1 MNKQNTI
8 LIPAEAV
15 EASHIQ
21 PGEHIAIHVAE
32 NTLVVVPEKLTALQ
46 AVNAIALLGDVGSD
60 LVAIVKDACGTCAE
74 RREQGLCPFVDT
86 SSISFAPPQAAGLT
100 HCAVPPF
107 PTRQAARGP
116 RETRQT
122 CAAHKIFH
130 RMFPSGVSRRELPFP
145 TENGL

>member
-1 MNKQNTI
+1 MYGFACSETPQLLPLPVVLAHRLTLTLTNARKLGTI
-8 LIPAEAV
+8 QGLGPDGKAQVSV
-15 EASHIQ
+15 EYRKGR
-21 PGEHIAIHVAE
+21 PERIAA
-32 NTLVVVPEKLTALQ
+32 VVVSCQ
-46 AVNAIALLGDVGSD
+46 HDVAG
-60 LVAIVKDACGTCAE
+60 
-74 RREQGLCPFVDT
+74 T
-86 SSISFAPPQAAGLT
+86 SSISLAPPQAAGLT